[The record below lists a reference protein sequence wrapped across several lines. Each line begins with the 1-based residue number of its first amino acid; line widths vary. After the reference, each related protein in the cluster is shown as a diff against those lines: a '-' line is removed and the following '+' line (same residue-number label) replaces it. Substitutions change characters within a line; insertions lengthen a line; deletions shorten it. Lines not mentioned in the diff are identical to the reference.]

1 MYKSPSWEQGSK
13 RCGIWTGMRKTYNA
27 RYSETFEIEF
37 RRHEEALLHCVR
49 RIDEHLLRCRKRID
63 DYKER
68 FSILIGLNERLAN
81 LGEDPV
87 GLRSDVD
94 SQSFDDLIL
103 SRIEA
108 LKSEGKTLSS

>member
-1 MYKSPSWEQGSK
+1 
-13 RCGIWTGMRKTYNA
+13 MRRLKTRA
-27 RYSETFEIEF
+27 KVKHLELEF

-87 GLRSDVD
+87 ELRSHVD